1 MLIGVITYDIN
12 HLKTEQILFGFLSQN
27 YEVKIYLLPF
37 VERPQ
42 RAIAFN
48 HRPNFLLGAHP
59 REIAKK
65 YDLEIQDISND
76 KYLVSEA
83 DYLIVG
89 GAGVLSENI
98 INQNQV
104 INCHPGI
111 IPISRGL
118 DSFKW
123 AILENKRLGV
133 TLHMID
139 KEVDS
144 GEVIKVKETD
154 VFKSDSIES
163 LARRHY
169 ENEINLLLK
178 FEDYI
183 KCPSNIYSNNKVGIR
198 KKRMSIEKEE
208 EMTKKFE
215 KYAIDFA
222 S

>member
-42 RAIAFN
+42 RAITFN

-89 GAGVLSENI
+89 GAGILSENI
-98 INQNQV
+98 INKNKV

-154 VFKSDSIES
+154 VFKRDSLES

-178 FEDYI
+178 FGDYI
-183 KCPSNIYSNNKVGIR
+183 KFPSNTYSNNRVGIQ
-198 KKRMSIEKEE
+198 KKRMTIEKEK